1 VAFQVILVA
10 ANAIHLIENA
20 SDKNKHPFNL
30 EKPASSQTS
39 LTGENFS
46 QTELV
51 ERLGDFPVN

>member
-39 LTGENFS
+39 LTGENFPKLNS
-46 QTELV
+46 
-51 ERLGDFPVN
+51 